1 MSNERPFTMVFPKLH
16 SSKRYLSLDD
26 SGRLLHHYFL
36 DGPHQNHCGCYLIK
50 PAYAATDL
58 VWPVDKFL
66 EYRGK
71 VADAELIDFDPE
83 TDEIYV
89 LRWFKHHDRGSWK
102 FGKAIIGQIA
112 RIESDRLRDLVH
124 ADFAGT
130 PMGKAT
136 LEVKDAEGASE
147 PPVTNITDRLL
158 NTRLMQKGN
167 SDIHPPHIYRHV
179 R

>member
-66 EYRGK
+66 EYRRK
-71 VADAELIDFDPE
+71 LADAELIDFDPE
-83 TDEIYV
+83 TDEIYGCA
-89 LRWFKHHDRGSWK
+89 GSSTM
-102 FGKAIIGQIA
+102 IA
-112 RIESDRLRDLVH
+112 
-124 ADFAGT
+124 AA
-130 PMGKAT
+130 
-136 LEVKDAEGASE
+136 
-147 PPVTNITDRLL
+147 
-158 NTRLMQKGN
+158 GN
-167 SDIHPPHIYRHV
+167 SARPSSV